1 MVRGDG
7 MNINSNEI
15 ALNKLIV
22 LLILK
27 EIDLPITIA
36 QITNIVLENNLINY
50 FDLQQCLQ
58 ELEEANMIIKFGNRD
73 AYKNT
78 EMGLKTI
85 ELFLSRIDNDT
96 KSIIKTYII
105 KNKEKIKLETQV
117 HSDII
122 KKSDTEYIV
131 NLKVIEEDIV
141 LIDLDLNVVSAKQA
155 KLICNNWESKYY
167 QVYDQIMN
175 ILIKQ

>member
-1 MVRGDG
+1 
-7 MNINSNEI
+7 MNIDSNEI

-58 ELEEANMIIKFGNRD
+58 ELEESNMIIKFGNRE

-78 EMGLKTI
+78 DMGLKTI

-96 KSIIKTYII
+96 KSIIKTYISE
-105 KNKEKIKLETQV
+105 NREKIRLETQV
-117 HSDII
+117 RSDFI

-141 LIDLDLNVVSAKQA
+141 LIDLSLNVVSAKQA
-155 KLICNNWESKYY
+155 KLICNNWENKYY

-175 ILIKQ
+175 ILIK